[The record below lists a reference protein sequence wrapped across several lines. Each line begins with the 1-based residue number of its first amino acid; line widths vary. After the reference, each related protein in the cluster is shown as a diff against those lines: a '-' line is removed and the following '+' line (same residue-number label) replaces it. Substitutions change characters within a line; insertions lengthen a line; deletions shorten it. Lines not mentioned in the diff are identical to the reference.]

1 LPYARDAQPSV
12 APEIGFDLTRKSVR
26 QANTLEVF
34 HMLALMIAV
43 ALASAPAQ
51 QDASVP
57 ALTNAED
64 CLRANVMAAVD
75 SNTNAIDAA
84 DFLLT
89 YLCAAPV
96 RTAARYEL
104 NLELLNTSKI
114 MAAGWPSTT
123 GLPADEREDAPAS
136 DERRPNDNPFSAI
149 ANAPLDPVTG
159 EIVVSEAS
167 SSMMI
172 NMLRNQSSAF
182 EQLEGEPKPTFL
194 RELAGRLVLEAQRR

>member
-1 LPYARDAQPSV
+1 
-12 APEIGFDLTRKSVR
+12 
-26 QANTLEVF
+26 
-34 HMLALMIAV
+34 
-43 ALASAPAQ
+43 
-51 QDASVP
+51 
-57 ALTNAED
+57 
-64 CLRANVMAAVD
+64 
-75 SNTNAIDAA
+75 
-84 DFLLT
+84 
-89 YLCAAPV
+89 
-96 RTAARYEL
+96 
-104 NLELLNTSKI
+104 